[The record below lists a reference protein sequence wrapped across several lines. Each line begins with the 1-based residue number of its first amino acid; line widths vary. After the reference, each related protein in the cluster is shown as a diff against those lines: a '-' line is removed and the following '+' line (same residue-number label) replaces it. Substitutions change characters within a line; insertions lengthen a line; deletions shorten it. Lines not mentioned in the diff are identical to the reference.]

1 LYSTE
6 YISFMIIENSK
17 STIKIRL
24 RTFFVSVIVVAL
36 IAIIYTTRILINP
49 IWGLNKSQWSFII
62 IGVFVLI
69 LILNNFRDFHYIY
82 FSDNGNNIVFRFYS
96 MRIFSGKK
104 NTIEIHKKDFVK
116 FETNS
121 SLLKMR
127 DYIVIYQK
135 LKKGIAKYPPIS
147 ITGLS
152 KKDKTKLKNQLLL
165 YTSN

>member
-1 LYSTE
+1 
-6 YISFMIIENSK
+6 MIIENSK
-17 STIKIRL
+17 TTIKIRL
-24 RTFFVSVIVVAL
+24 RIFLASIIVVAL

-49 IWGLNKSQWSFII
+49 IWGLDKSQWSFIL

-69 LILNNFRDFHYIY
+69 IIFNNFRDFYYIY
-82 FSDNGNNIVFRFYS
+82 FSDNGNNIVFKFYS

-121 SLLKMR
+121 SLFKMR
-127 DYIVIYQK
+127 DYIIIYQK

-152 KKDKTKLKNQLLL
+152 KKDKTKLKNQLSLF
-165 YTSN
+165 TSK

>member
-1 LYSTE
+1 
-6 YISFMIIENSK
+6 MIIENSK
-17 STIKIRL
+17 TVIKIRL
-24 RTFFVSVIVVAL
+24 RAFVASVIVVVL
-36 IAIIYTTRILINP
+36 ITLIYTTRILINP
-49 IWGLNKSQWSFII
+49 IWGLNESQWSFII

-82 FSDNGNNIVFRFYS
+82 FSDNGNKIVVKFYS
-96 MRIFSGKK
+96 TRIFSGKK

-121 SLLKMR
+121 SFFKMR
-127 DYIVIYQK
+127 DYIIIYQK

-152 KKDKTKLKNQLLL
+152 KKDKTKLKNQLSL
-165 YTSN
+165 YVST

>member
-1 LYSTE
+1 
-6 YISFMIIENSK
+6 MIIENSK
-17 STIKIRL
+17 TAIKIRL
-24 RTFFVSVIVVAL
+24 RIFFASVIVVATGP
-36 IAIIYTTRILINP
+36 ASGKPRFLINP

-69 LILNNFRDFHYIY
+69 IILNNFRDFHYIY

-116 FETNS
+116 FESSS

-127 DYIVIYQK
+127 DYIILYQK

-152 KKDKTKLKNQLLL
+152 KKDKTKLKNQLSL
-165 YTSN
+165 YTGK

>member
-1 LYSTE
+1 
-6 YISFMIIENSK
+6 M
-17 STIKIRL
+17 
-24 RTFFVSVIVVAL
+24 
-36 IAIIYTTRILINP
+36 
-49 IWGLNKSQWSFII
+49 GLDKSQWSFIL

-69 LILNNFRDFHYIY
+69 IIFNNFRDFYYIY
-82 FSDNGNNIVFRFYS
+82 FSDNGNNIVFKFYS

-121 SLLKMR
+121 SLFKMR
-127 DYIVIYQK
+127 DYIIIYQK

-152 KKDKTKLKNQLLL
+152 KKDKTKLKKQLSLF
-165 YTSN
+165 TNK

>member
-1 LYSTE
+1 
-6 YISFMIIENSK
+6 MIIENSK
-17 STIKIRL
+17 TTIKIRL
-24 RTFFVSVIVVAL
+24 RIFFASVIVVAL

-49 IWGLNKSQWSFII
+49 IYGLNKSQWSFII

-69 LILNNFRDFHYIY
+69 ILLNNYRDFHYIN
-82 FSDNGNNIVFRFYS
+82 FSDNGNNIVFKFYS

-121 SLLKMR
+121 SFFKMR
-127 DYIVIYQK
+127 DYIILYQK

-152 KKDKTKLKNQLLL
+152 KKDKIKLKNQLLR
-165 YTSN
+165 YTSK